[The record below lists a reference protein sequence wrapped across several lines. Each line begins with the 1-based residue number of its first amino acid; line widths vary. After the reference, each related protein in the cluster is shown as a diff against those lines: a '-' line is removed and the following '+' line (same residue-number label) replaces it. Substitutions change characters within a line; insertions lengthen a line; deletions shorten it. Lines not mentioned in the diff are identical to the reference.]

1 MLATVR
7 ITHLFYTIKY
17 WIVTF
22 LQMCIVHRQQEQL
35 LGYFILSNLAII
47 NRYYFPFCDL
57 SARLN
62 MSLILSMNSLSQIHL
77 AYCLLTY
84 AEIVKFH
91 NPSLALMNLHNGSD
105 KSNSNKT
112 AKATS
117 AIPIAGILVA
127 AALLSGLLSI
137 FGSESAIAQ
146 QNMTGM
152 NATGMNATGMNAT
165 GMNATGMNATGMNAT
180 GMNATGMNATGT
192 SAIETLGG

>member
-1 MLATVR
+1 
-7 ITHLFYTIKY
+7 
-17 WIVTF
+17 
-22 LQMCIVHRQQEQL
+22 
-35 LGYFILSNLAII
+35 
-47 NRYYFPFCDL
+47 
-57 SARLN
+57 
-62 MSLILSMNSLSQIHL
+62 
-77 AYCLLTY
+77 
-84 AEIVKFH
+84 
-91 NPSLALMNLHNGSD
+91 MNLHNGSD

-112 AKATS
+112 AKATA

-146 QNMTGM
+146 QNMTG
-152 NATGMNATGMNAT
+152 TNATGMNAT